1 MTLQVGDTAPD
12 FDLDSTSGRVR
23 LSNLRG
29 KRVVLAFYQEDATPS
44 CTTEVSALR
53 DEHTTLANL
62 GASVIAVSADD
73 LDSHRR
79 FLQQLGDVP
88 FPLASD
94 TTLEVARSYDV
105 IDDTGRRTRRAVF
118 VIDEQGRIAH
128 AIPWYNPSNAQHYE
142 EIFRALGME
151 F

>member
-1 MTLQVGDTAPD
+1 MTLQIGDPAPD
-12 FDLDSTSGRVR
+12 FELETTTGRVR
-23 LSNLRG
+23 LSDLRG

-44 CTTEVSALR
+44 CTTEVTALR
-53 DEHTTLANL
+53 DERETLAEL

-79 FLQQLGDVP
+79 FLQQLGEVS

-94 TTLEVARSYDV
+94 TTLDVGRSYDV
-105 IDDTGRRTRRAVF
+105 IDDTGKRTRRAVF
-118 VIDEQGRIAH
+118 VIDEQGRVAH
-128 AIPWYNPSNAQHYE
+128 AIPWYNPSNAQQYE